1 VIGPAKLLAFAYLAL
16 RKVLWTISDDRSV
29 DWRAMGLL
37 ICTQIGLV
45 LCILEFASVIE
56 GRRLLPAQGPRLVQF
71 AVLVSSAITA
81 FNYYVVRY
89 KNKWKQFDSE
99 FESYSKLTQNI
110 SGVAMIILTLLTAA
124 ALVWL
129 AASVARLPP

>member
-1 VIGPAKLLAFAYLAL
+1 
-16 RKVLWTISDDRSV
+16 
-29 DWRAMGLL
+29 
-37 ICTQIGLV
+37 
-45 LCILEFASVIE
+45 
-56 GRRLLPAQGPRLVQF
+56 VQF